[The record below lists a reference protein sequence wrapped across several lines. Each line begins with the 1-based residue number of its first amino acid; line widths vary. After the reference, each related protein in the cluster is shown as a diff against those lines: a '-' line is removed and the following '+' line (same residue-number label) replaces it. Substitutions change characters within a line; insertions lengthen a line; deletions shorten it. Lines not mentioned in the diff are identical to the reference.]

1 MAHRR
6 LHRNLSC
13 RHFGSM
19 SWSCA
24 ESSGTG
30 SDWGRSESKSESSS
44 QAPER
49 RGSEGLNCVAACSGR
64 SSVRI
69 RRRRGGRMPRTKT
82 WCGEDRRRVSLGAR
96 NYLRRGAAGT
106 HLTTQKSPQASCTR
120 LEPPPVAQLWRH
132 SPVAIV
138 IHPWFLPP
146 STSCEVGCTLLHIFV
161 PARTLNS

>member
-120 LEPPPVAQLWRH
+120 LEPPLSLNCGATRPSPSSSIRGSSHPPRAARWGAH
-132 SPVAIV
+132 SC
-138 IHPWFLPP
+138 
-146 STSCEVGCTLLHIFV
+146 TSSYLLVH
-161 PARTLNS
+161 